1 MFKIGDFARINKVTI
16 KALRHYDSLGLLK
29 PGKIDDFT
37 GYRYYKADQ
46 IPRLNKILSLKEIGF
61 SLEEIDG
68 ILKRDLSP
76 DELER
81 LLKIKERE
89 VLAHI
94 REEKEKLER
103 IKFLMNMC
111 KKEDEWMNYDVV
123 IKQVEDIKVASVRDR
138 IPSYSQQGHL
148 WEELVNHIEKH
159 GVKIST
165 PCMVIYHN
173 EGSGEDT
180 VDAEIIEPILGDLP
194 ETDRI
199 QVKLLPGAAEM
210 ACVVHVGPFGTLAM
224 AYGAL
229 EKYIQQN
236 GFEAAGAA
244 RELYLKGEWATE
256 DPNEYV
262 TELQLPVRKIS

>member
-16 KALRHYDSLGLLK
+16 KALRHYDSLSLLT
-29 PGKIDDFT
+29 PEKIDNFT
-37 GYRYYKADQ
+37 GYRYYTAEQ

-68 ILKRDLSP
+68 ILKRAMSP
-76 DELER
+76 NELEV
-81 LLKIKERE
+81 LLETKKIE
-89 VLAHI
+89 VLEHI
-94 REEKEKLER
+94 REEQEKLER
-103 IKFLMNMC
+103 IKFLIHMY
-111 KKEDEWMNYDVV
+111 KKEDEFMNYDIV
-123 IKQVEDIKVASVRDR
+123 IKPVEEIKVASVRDH

-180 VDAEIIEPILGDLP
+180 VDAEIIEPIVGSLP

-199 QVKLLPGAAEM
+199 KVKLLPAVEEM
-210 ACVVHVGPFGTLAM
+210 ACVVHVGPFSTLAM

-229 EKYIQQN
+229 EKYIQEN
-236 GFEAAGAA
+236 RFEAAGAP

-262 TELQLPVRKIS
+262 TELQLPVRKIR